1 VRAALGWRA
10 FSSGTPGCLPIYQ
23 FYACHALEN
32 AIIVAERFGARLFL
46 LLAFRLYFAIV
57 T

>member
-1 VRAALGWRA
+1 MR
-10 FSSGTPGCLPIYQ
+10 F
-23 FYACHALEN
+23 
-32 AIIVAERFGARLFL
+32 VAERFGARLFL

>member
-1 VRAALGWRA
+1 
-10 FSSGTPGCLPIYQ
+10 
-23 FYACHALEN
+23 LEN